1 MSKKTD
7 NHVMFFSYTSDF
19 LLIRLREQ
27 DLRSENTVKAYRQGL
42 KCFRLFML
50 SRYNRGVD
58 KITFDMV
65 TEEIVR
71 EYLKYLIDK
80 GISITTRNHRLTSL
94 KQYMRYCSERNM
106 ELTQFYIA
114 VSKIKHITVRP
125 KKELW
130 MTREAVRTILAQ
142 PPQTKLG
149 IRDRFLMVFL
159 YGTGA
164 RISEA
169 LSVRLKDIE
178 TLTDEPFV
186 RLLGKGDKPR
196 CVPLFDVVTENLEY
210 YINLYHPHKNS
221 EDYLFYTVIKNRKD
235 KMSVANAERLIK
247 KYGQQARL
255 SCTQIPESVHPHLF
269 RHSYGAHLYRMG
281 FSLPVIA
288 KLLDHES
295 LDTTERYAETDFDM
309 INHAFETIENSER
322 LSSGSQPTEKKWKSV
337 DEATLAKL
345 YGLA

>member
-1 MSKKTD
+1 
-7 NHVMFFSYTSDF
+7 MFFSYTSDF